1 MINYTIM
8 PSPIGKLLLVKSSK
22 GLNHIIFEHKI
33 QQYEKIMSNNF
44 PNQKIIKDKKALIS
58 EVDQLT
64 EYFSGDRKKFDIEL
78 EVNMPPF
85 YQKVI
90 NVVNKI
96 PYGKYL
102 SYEQVATKAGNP
114 RAARAAGTA
123 NAMNTIPIIIPCHR
137 VLAKHGKLGG
147 YGGGIKIKKYLLKL
161 EGIQ

>member
-33 QQYEKIMSNNF
+33 QQYEKIMSNSF
-44 PNQKIIKDKKALIS
+44 PNHKIIKDKKALIS

-90 NVVNKI
+90 SVVNKI

>member
-1 MINYTIM
+1 M

-64 EYFSGDRKKFDIEL
+64 EYFSGDRKRFDIEL

>member
-22 GLNHIIFEHKI
+22 GFNHIIFEHKI
-33 QQYEKIMSNNF
+33 QQYEKNMSNSF

>member
-1 MINYTIM
+1 M

>member
-1 MINYTIM
+1 M

-33 QQYEKIMSNNF
+33 QQYEKIMSNSI
-44 PNQKIIKDKKALIS
+44 PNHKIIKDKKALIS

-102 SYEQVATKAGNP
+102 CYEQVATKAGNP

>member
-33 QQYEKIMSNNF
+33 QQYEKIMSNSF
-44 PNQKIIKDKKALIS
+44 QKQKIIRDKKALIS
-58 EVDQLT
+58 EVNQLT
-64 EYFSGDRKKFDIEL
+64 EYFSGCRKKFDIEL

>member
-22 GLNHIIFEHKI
+22 GLNHIIFENKI

>member
-1 MINYTIM
+1 M

-33 QQYEKIMSNNF
+33 QQYEKIMSNSF
-44 PNQKIIKDKKALIS
+44 RNQKIIKDKKALIS

>member
-1 MINYTIM
+1 M

-33 QQYEKIMSNNF
+33 QKYEKIMSNSF
-44 PNQKIIKDKKALIS
+44 PNHNIIKDKKALIS

>member
-1 MINYTIM
+1 M

-22 GLNHIIFEHKI
+22 GLNHIVFEHKI
-33 QQYEKIMSNNF
+33 QQYEKNMSNSF
-44 PNQKIIKDKKALIS
+44 SNQKIIKDKKALIS

>member
-1 MINYTIM
+1 MINYAIT
-8 PSPIGKLLLVKSSK
+8 STPIGKLLLVKSNN
-22 GLNHIIFEHKI
+22 GLSHIIFEKKI
-33 QQYEKIMSNNF
+33 KEFESTIMRDFPDIKISNDFNSLSSE
-44 PNQKIIKDKKALIS
+44 IK
-58 EVDQLT
+58 QLT
-64 EYFSGDRKKFDIEL
+64 EYFTGKRKNFNIQLDLKL
-78 EVNMPPF
+78 PPF

-90 NVVNKI
+90 NVVTKI

-114 RAARAAGTA
+114 GAARAAGTA
-123 NAMNTIPIIIPCHR
+123 NARNTLPIIIPCHR

>member
-8 PSPIGKLLLVKSSK
+8 PSPTGKLLLVKSSK

-33 QQYEKIMSNNF
+33 QQYEKIMSNSF
-44 PNQKIIKDKKALIS
+44 PNHKIIKDKKALIS

-96 PYGKYL
+96 CIFK
-102 SYEQVATKAGNP
+102 NIFI
-114 RAARAAGTA
+114 
-123 NAMNTIPIIIPCHR
+123 M
-137 VLAKHGKLGG
+137 
-147 YGGGIKIKKYLLKL
+147 
-161 EGIQ
+161 

>member
-90 NVVNKI
+90 SVVNKI

>member
-64 EYFSGDRKKFDIEL
+64 EYFSGDRKRFDIEL

-90 NVVNKI
+90 SVVNKI

>member
-1 MINYTIM
+1 M
-8 PSPIGKLLLVKSSK
+8 PSPIGKLLLVKSSN

>member
-1 MINYTIM
+1 M

-102 SYEQVATKAGNP
+102 CYEQVATKAGNP